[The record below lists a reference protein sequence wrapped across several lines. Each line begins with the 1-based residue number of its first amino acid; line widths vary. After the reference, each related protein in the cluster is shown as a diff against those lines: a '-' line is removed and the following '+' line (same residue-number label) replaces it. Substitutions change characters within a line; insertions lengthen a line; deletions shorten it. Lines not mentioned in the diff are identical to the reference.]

1 MSDGTALD
9 RAVTLAEMAPHES
22 VTVGVLAGR
31 EESFPNGRLRDP
43 PVTHFDG
50 TEAPAYVLTN
60 EKRGIGLGTKRNTT
74 SPAGDRGTVVVVT
87 DRRTLCLVGGT
98 DEDTVVEVPHDAVV
112 AASYHTGLFAARFV
126 LRTPRKQY
134 HCWAERS
141 TPESLLSAA
150 AAYVEERTAE
160 TPAEIETDDGANQ
173 LTYRGQPI
181 SREAHPG
188 FPDEPPSDAA
198 ESEESGSVEPGE
210 GGDDIR
216 GGGESAADDGRDSGR
231 QYRGKPVDRSGD

>member
-22 VTVGVLAGR
+22 VTVGVLASR
-31 EESFPNGRLRDP
+31 EEAFPEGRLHDP

-98 DEDTVVEVPHDAVV
+98 DEDSVIEVPHDAVV
-112 AASYHTGLFAARFV
+112 AASYHTGLFATRFV
-126 LRTPRKQY
+126 LSTPRKQY
-134 HCWAERS
+134 HCWAKRS

-150 AAYVEERTAE
+150 ATYVEERTSE
-160 TPAEIETDDGANQ
+160 TPDEIETEDGANQ

-188 FPDEPPSDAA
+188 YPDEPKSDDAD
-198 ESEESGSVEPGE
+198 SEGDGSV
-210 GGDDIR
+210 GDDA
-216 GGGESAADDGRDSGR
+216 GGQGEADDDGNESKI
-231 QYRGKPVDRSGD
+231 QYRGKPIDRSGN